1 MIIITTIISVTDTI
15 SAAIVVGLTNTT
27 FLITEGPGALIEVCA
42 RVFEGML
49 ERNAIV
55 TLQTMDGTAV
65 FHAIES
71 DYVSLS
77 VELTFTPSMTEICQ
91 NIMITNDNS
100 FEDPE
105 DLTVQLTTVDPAIN
119 LIPNMGTITI
129 VDDER

>member
-1 MIIITTIISVTDTI
+1 MITSITDTI

-27 FLITEGPGALIEVCA
+27 FLVTEGPGAFVEVCA

-55 TLQTMDGTAV
+55 TLLTMDGTALSQG
-65 FHAIES
+65 AEP

-91 NIMITNDNS
+91 NVMITNDDYY
-100 FEDPE
+100 EDPE
-105 DLTVQLTTVDPAIN
+105 DLTVRLTTVDPDVT
-119 LIPNMGTITI
+119 LMPDMGTITI
-129 VDDER
+129 VDDEG